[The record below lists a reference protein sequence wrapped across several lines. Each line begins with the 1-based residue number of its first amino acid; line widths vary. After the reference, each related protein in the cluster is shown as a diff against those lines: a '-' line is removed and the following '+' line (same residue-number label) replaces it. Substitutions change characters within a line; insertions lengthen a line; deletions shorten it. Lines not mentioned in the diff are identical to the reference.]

1 MEGPQFSTRAESRL
15 YRSWGCDVIGMTA
28 MPEAALAREAELP
41 YAALAMITD
50 YDAWREGAAP
60 VEVAEI
66 LVVMRD
72 NVVHARHALRL
83 LIEGLPGVREASPID
98 TCLDQ
103 ALVTPPSERDPRMV
117 ERLSAVAGRVLKR

>member
-1 MEGPQFSTRAESRL
+1 
-15 YRSWGCDVIGMTA
+15 MTG
-28 MPEAALAREAELP
+28 MPEAKLAREAELP
-41 YAALAMITD
+41 YAALAMVTD

-66 LVVMRD
+66 LAVMRD
-72 NVVHARHALRL
+72 NVAHARHALRL
-83 LIEGLPGVREASPID
+83 LIEGLPAVREASPID

-117 ERLSAVAGRVLKR
+117 ERLSVVAGRVLQS